1 MTCYSNSIILL
12 NITMK
17 DALFVELGRRGQAS
31 LKKKLGK
38 KKLSAHMKA
47 IGEKGRDALRK
58 KLLA

>member
-1 MTCYSNSIILL
+1 
-12 NITMK
+12 MK